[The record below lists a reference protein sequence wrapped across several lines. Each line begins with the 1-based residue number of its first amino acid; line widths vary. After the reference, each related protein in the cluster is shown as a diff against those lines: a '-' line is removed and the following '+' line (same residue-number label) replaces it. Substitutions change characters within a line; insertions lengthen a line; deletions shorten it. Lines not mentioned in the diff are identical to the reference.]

1 MTSTNSTTP
10 MPADSNTQATPA
22 SPTSPPSAPLP
33 AGRVARLF
41 SPADLAKIAEAV
53 TRAETRTS
61 AEIVPVVAAA
71 SGRYDRAED
80 LFGLWLGSIAFIVVA
95 ILYPAP
101 TDPGSWDTL
110 MRSPLGV
117 FASLALLLG
126 FTFLGAFLATRFP
139 RLADPFVSKREALH
153 EVQRRAADC
162 FTNLRVA
169 STRQRDALLIFV
181 SLRERLAWVIADD
194 AVMARFK
201 PGDFDPIARA
211 VAEGFKAR
219 QPARAMLDAIES
231 AAQILERAMP
241 PEPGQASDLP
251 NALRVIE

>member
-1 MTSTNSTTP
+1 MTTTSAPTP
-10 MPADSNTQATPA
+10 MP
-22 SPTSPPSAPLP
+22 SPSS

-41 SPADLAKIAEAV
+41 TPADLATIADAV
-53 TRAETRTS
+53 TRAEARTS

-101 TDPGSWDTL
+101 ADPGSWDTL
-110 MRSPLGV
+110 LRSPLGV

-126 FTFLGAFLATRFP
+126 FTFFGAFLATRFP
-139 RLADPFVSKREALH
+139 RLCAPFVSDREALH

-162 FTNLRVA
+162 FTNFRVA

-194 AVMARFK
+194 AIMAK
-201 PGDFDPIARA
+201 LSPGALDPVARA
-211 VAEGFKAR
+211 VAQGFKAR
-219 QPARAMLDAIES
+219 QPTRALLDAIEQ
-231 AAQILERAMP
+231 AAQILAQALP
-241 PEPGQASDLP
+241 PEPGQQSELP
-251 NALRVIE
+251 NALRIVE